1 MRNPRRSS
9 PITLLPVWVL
19 SLAAVAAQAGD
30 VPGFDKLD
38 RNGDGVVSAEE
49 ASDWHGLKELIEAY
63 DDNGD
68 GRLDRGEYQAL
79 MEDAAREAERVITTS
94 D

>member
-1 MRNPRRSS
+1 MLHA
-9 PITLLPVWVL
+9 LLV
-19 SLAAVAAQAGD
+19 LAAADAQAGD
-30 VPGFDKLD
+30 VPGFESLD
-38 RNGDGVVSAEE
+38 RNDDGVVSAEE
-49 ASDWHGLKELIEAY
+49 ASERHGLKELIPEY

-79 MEDAAREAERVITTS
+79 VEDAEREAERVLSAS

>member
-1 MRNPRRSS
+1 MKGRC
-9 PITLLPVWVL
+9 TAKGAMLYALLV
-19 SLAAVAAQAGD
+19 LAATGAQADD
-30 VPGFDKLD
+30 VPSFENLD
-38 RNGDGVVSAEE
+38 RNDDGVVSTEE
-49 ASDWHGLKELIEAY
+49 ASERHGLKELIAEY

-79 MEDAAREAERVITTS
+79 VEDAEREAERALSTS